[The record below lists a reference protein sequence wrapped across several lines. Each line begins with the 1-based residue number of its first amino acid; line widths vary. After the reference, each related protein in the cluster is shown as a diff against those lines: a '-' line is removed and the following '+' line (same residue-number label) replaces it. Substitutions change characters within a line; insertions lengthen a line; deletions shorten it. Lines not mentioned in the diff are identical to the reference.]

1 MSIPK
6 KRKIEEEHR
15 GFKDRWTETYF
26 CIQNGDKVSCLICN
40 ETIAVL
46 KECNIRRHYDT
57 KHKVDYEQ
65 FTGKL
70 RTGNIRINF
79 ISTEA
84 AETVQMFFGQGL
96 SDLTVCAAPV
106 VDIG

>member
-1 MSIPK
+1 M
-6 KRKIEEEHR
+6 
-15 GFKDRWTETYF
+15 
-26 CIQNGDKVSCLICN
+26 SCLICN

-46 KECNIRRHYDT
+46 KECNIRRHDDA

-70 RTGNIRINF
+70 RTDNIRINF
-79 ISTEA
+79 ICTEA

-96 SDLTVCAAPV
+96 TDLTVCAAPV
-106 VDIG
+106 VYIG

>member
-1 MSIPK
+1 M
-6 KRKIEEEHR
+6 
-15 GFKDRWTETYF
+15 
-26 CIQNGDKVSCLICN
+26 SCLICN

-46 KECNIRRHYDT
+46 KKCNIRRHYDT

-70 RTGNIRINF
+70 RAGNITINLT
-79 ISTEA
+79 STEA
-84 AETVQMFFGQGL
+84 AETVQMFFCQGL
-96 SDLTVCAAPV
+96 SDLTMCAAPV